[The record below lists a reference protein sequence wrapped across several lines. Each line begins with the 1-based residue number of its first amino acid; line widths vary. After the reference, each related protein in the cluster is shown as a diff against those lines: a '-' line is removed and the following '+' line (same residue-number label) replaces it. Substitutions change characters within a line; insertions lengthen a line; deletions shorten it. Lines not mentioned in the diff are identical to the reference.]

1 MAIPRGSYK
10 EKEKGAV
17 NNVPKR
23 KHKENTK
30 KNTKKTGIYLREL
43 TCNSKEVPVNK
54 KRKKNS

>member
-10 EKEKGAV
+10 EKEKGAI

-30 KNTKKTGIYLREL
+30 KKHKENRYLPQRIDL
-43 TCNSKEVPVNK
+43 QFQRSSCK
-54 KRKKNS
+54 